1 MHKSLANRNRTMI
14 EINYEDLEP
23 NQETWGYDPKRWNI
37 WLSFSQLSY
46 AKAYQQAIINNQNLA
61 KFMAENSEKILESI
75 PIDLQEEISRLLTF
89 IKTGHTFGK

>member
-1 MHKSLANRNRTMI
+1 MI

-23 NQETWGYDPKRWNI
+23 NQESWGYDPKRWVI

-61 KFMAENSEKILESI
+61 KFMTENGERIMDAMPS
-75 PIDLQEEISRLLTF
+75 DLQEEITRLMTF

>member
-1 MHKSLANRNRTMI
+1 MI

-23 NQETWGYDPKRWNI
+23 NQESWGYDPKRWNI

-61 KFMAENSEKILESI
+61 KFLIQYGDKVLKALPDNIQPEFE
-75 PIDLQEEISRLLTF
+75 RLMTF
-89 IKTGHTFGK
+89 IDSGHTFGK

>member
-1 MHKSLANRNRTMI
+1 MI

-37 WLSFSQLSY
+37 WMSFSQLSY

-61 KFMAENSEKILESI
+61 KFLVEHGKKVLKTL
-75 PIDLQEEISRLLTF
+75 PPDLQLEFERLMTF
-89 IKTGHTFGK
+89 IDSGHTFGK